1 MGEQVKQ
8 NVYLFFIS
16 PFNKIVNKNNRSNI
30 EFNGPLL
37 ILISLFIAF
46 IRVFLLSEALYP
58 SATIFPL
65 SWIV

>member
-30 EFNGPLL
+30 FEFNGSLL

-58 SATIFPL
+58 SATIFLL
-65 SWIV
+65 S